1 MTAVVAGLAIAALS
15 PAPGAQIGGLILAL
29 LGGGWVWLRHV
40 EEKES

>member
-1 MTAVVAGLAIAALS
+1 VTAVAAGLLIAALS

-29 LGGGWVWLRHV
+29 LGAGWLWLRYH